1 MFKKTVDYKDFNG
14 VAQTG
19 TYWFHLSEAEV
30 TTIEYEAVT
39 SQTLGLVDMIEK
51 IVADMKGKEMI
62 AIIAN
67 LVEKSYGIRST
78 DGARFIKSPELFAEF
93 KSTGAYAKIF
103 FELQTN
109 ADLLVEWFSGLLPEN
124 LAEIAEEAK
133 KRAGVQDA
141 ETIRQRS
148 AARMAGFKQKEE
160 KVTVVTDNR
169 EVPRI
174 YTPELS
180 TAAPVL
186 ESAVDQISVVPTEI
200 SGAIATPDNSH
211 LSPNARPDLWPAD
224 AAPLTHKDE
233 YAAFQQWKAQQAE
246 AAQA

>member
-1 MFKKTVDYKDFNG
+1 MFKKTVEYKDYNG
-14 VAQTG
+14 NSQTG

-62 AIIAN
+62 GIIAD
-67 LVEKSYGIRST
+67 LVEKSYGVRST
-78 DGARFIKSPELFAEF
+78 DGARFNKTPELFAEF
-93 KSTGAYAKIF
+93 KSTGAYHKIF

-109 ADLLVEWFSGLLPEN
+109 ADLLVEWFNGLLPEN

-133 KRAGVQDA
+133 KRANAQDA

-148 AARMAGFKQKEE
+148 EARMKGFQQKEE
-160 KVTVVTDNR
+160 KITVTN
-169 EVPRI
+169 
-174 YTPELS
+174 TPELG
-180 TAAPVL
+180 TEAPVL
-186 ESAVDQISVVPTEI
+186 EKED
-200 SGAIATPDNSH
+200 GTPSINT
-211 LSPNARPDLWPAD
+211 PERRPDLWPESDPELEQFRA
-224 AAPLTHKDE
+224 
-233 YAAFQQWKAQQAE
+233 WKAQQAE